1 MLALVKPEP
10 GRGPLRLEHVPDPR
24 PGPGEVRI
32 RVAAAGICGTDLHIR
47 DGEYPSS
54 PPVVLGHEFSGI
66 VDEVGPGVT
75 ARRPGDRVVAQP
87 QALTCGR
94 CRHCQRG
101 ELNLC
106 PERRSIGSGV
116 DGAFAESLVV
126 PARVTH
132 VLPEAIDLVHAALM
146 EPVAVAVRAVIEQ
159 GEVARGER
167 VLVTGPGPIGI
178 LCAQVAR
185 GVGAEVLLV
194 GLAEDAARLKLAGL
208 LGLAI
213 LTLPAAQAPAAVAAA
228 LGGEADRAL
237 ECSGA
242 AAGIDLCLGA
252 LRTHGTLVQVGL
264 CGGPRPIGIDR
275 LTIRELRA
283 VGTFAHTTASWHRA
297 LPLAAGGTLALA
309 PLISHRVPLTEWERA
324 FGFADRREGL
334 KVVLLPGV
342 AAES

>member
-1 MLALVKPEP
+1 MRALVKPEP
-10 GRGPLRLEHVPDPR
+10 GRGPLRLDDVPDPR

-32 RVAAAGICGTDLHIR
+32 RVAATGICGTDLHIR

-66 VDEVGPGVT
+66 VDEVGAGVT
-75 ARRPGDRVVAQP
+75 GRRPGDRVVAQP

-106 PERRSIGSGV
+106 PDRRSIGSGI
-116 DGAFAESLVV
+116 DGAFAASVVV

-146 EPVAVAVRAVIEQ
+146 EPVAVAVRAVLEQ

-185 GVGAEVLLV
+185 GAGAEVLLV
-194 GLAEDAARLKLAGL
+194 GLPEDAARLKLAGS
-208 LGLAI
+208 LGLAT
-213 LTLPAAQAPAAVAAA
+213 LTLPRAEAPAAVTAA

-242 AAGIDLCLGA
+242 AAGIDLCLGS
-252 LRTHGTLVQVGL
+252 LRAQGTLVQVGL
-264 CGGPRPIGIDR
+264 GGAPRAIGIDR
-275 LTIRELRA
+275 LVIRELRL
-283 VGTFAHTTASWHRA
+283 VGTFAHTTASWQRA

-309 PLISHRVPLTEWERA
+309 PLISHRLPLSRWEEG
-324 FGFADRREGL
+324 FGLLDRRQGL
-334 KVVLLPGV
+334 KIVLIPDQFPD
-342 AAES
+342 